1 MKANYHTFTKG
12 IPIIFVENFSDF
24 SERVGVE
31 LNELEQT
38 DLNGSKNYCRL
49 IGFKKSPL
57 KFIVF
62 EDSMMRTLFG
72 GRNHDVID
80 ATLAYYMGQ
89 KKYPLNEKL
98 ALTFSIKLTMTEG
111 RVGAFELLK
120 KSFNQKYDSTC
131 PYVMEKP
138 EV

>member
-1 MKANYHTFTKG
+1 MKASYHAFTKG
-12 IPIIFVENFSDF
+12 VPIIFVERFSDF
-24 SERVGVE
+24 SNKVGID
-31 LNELEQT
+31 LNKLEQT

-80 ATLAYYMGQ
+80 ATLAYYVGN
-89 KKYPLNEKL
+89 KRYPMNEQL
-98 ALTFSIKLTMTEG
+98 ALTHAIKLTVAEQ
-111 RVGAFELLK
+111 RNGAFELLK
-120 KSFNQKYDSTC
+120 KSFIQKYDSTC
-131 PYVMEKP
+131 PYNIEKI
-138 EV
+138 ED